1 MTTNHP
7 ISIRILSLFTII
19 ILLFGL
25 VGCNSN
31 VNNGQNG
38 GESTNNEVNNTTPPE
53 NNENSVNAPSYQWWE
68 ESSTLF
74 SCDDENGTR
83 NLHVFVANTT
93 DGISIAFSCSG
104 DGYDWS
110 MFTTHNTEVEYLEKN
125 GEKLYSYTGSIYDV
139 YEDGKVVASGIEPS
153 DNINVIYNATTKTI
167 TVTSLLELMNGESPY
182 PVMCSGTYSPS

>member
-7 ISIRILSLFTII
+7 ISTRLLSLFTII

-31 VNNGQNG
+31 DNKGQDF
-38 GESTNNEVNNTTPPE
+38 GENTNNEVNDTISGD
-53 NNENSVNAPSYQWWE
+53 NENSVNASSYQWWE

-74 SCDDENGTR
+74 TCEDENGTR
-83 NLHVFVANTT
+83 NLHVFVAYST
-93 DGISIAFSCSG
+93 DGTSIAFSCSG

-110 MFTTHNTEVEYLEKN
+110 MFTTYNTEVEYLEKN

-139 YEDGKVVASGIEPS
+139 YEDGKVVASGIEPN

-167 TVTSLLELMNGESPY
+167 TVTSLLEVMNGESPY